1 MNEFEILDPTAE
13 QEPEAWLLTPPIG
26 PRPGMH
32 IGLLDISKP
41 KGDLFLDEIERLLQ
55 GRGYAV
61 SRYRKPTMTR
71 PAVAE
76 VVNEIAGTCD
86 AAVVALAD

>member
-13 QEPEAWLLTPPIG
+13 QEPEGWVLTPPIV

-41 KGDLFLDEIERLLQ
+41 KGDLFLDEIERLLR

-71 PAVAE
+71 PAVSE
-76 VVNEIAGTCD
+76 VVAEMVGTCD
-86 AAVVALAD
+86 AAVIALAD